1 MRHDNKSKKNDVING
16 KQVANTMRRE
26 LRINVTNW
34 EDQLFWMT
42 LTAGSHGTVVVHLLL
57 FVQL

>member
-1 MRHDNKSKKNDVING
+1 MING

-42 LTAGSHGTVVVHLLL
+42 QTAVFAPVVVLVSLVGVCSSVSSPHTTSC
-57 FVQL
+57 